1 MGGNGVRRISCM
13 CVDVTARDG
22 LGLDFAGWLEGG
34 KKEKERGGHVVGSY
48 RECADA
54 IIFWHSCG

>member
-22 LGLDFAGWLEGG
+22 LGLDL
-34 KKEKERGGHVVGSY
+34 RGGWRGVRRRRRG
-48 RECADA
+48 
-54 IIFWHSCG
+54 GGM